1 MSAEFLKDI
10 DQISSLPAGEGPLV
24 VVDDDDSQLNLI
36 QKTHQISNSK
46 RKLKLYNNGKAFIEK
61 LEENLKNGTDVPGY
75 VLLDINM
82 PELSGYDVLQKIKSL
97 PNLRPMPVF
106 MFSVSS
112 RPEDMEKS
120 KTLNAN
126 GYFSKPGSLKDYVE
140 FFNKF

>member
-1 MSAEFLKDI
+1 
-10 DQISSLPAGEGPLV
+10 
-24 VVDDDDSQLNLI
+24 
-36 QKTHQISNSK
+36 
-46 RKLKLYNNGKAFIEK
+46 
-61 LEENLKNGTDVPGY
+61 
-75 VLLDINM
+75 M
-82 PELSGYDVLQKIKSL
+82 PELSGYDVLRKIKSL
-97 PNLRPMPVF
+97 PNLRPIPVF

>member
-1 MSAEFLKDI
+1 MDI
-10 DQISSLPAGEGPLV
+10 AQISSLSTGEGPLV

-36 QKTHQISNSK
+36 EKTFQISKSK
-46 RKLKLYNNGKAFIEK
+46 RKLKLFNTGKDFIKK
-61 LEENLKNGTDVPGY
+61 LEESLKNGTDIPSY

-82 PELSGYDVLQKIKSL
+82 PELSGYDVLRKIKSL
-97 PNLRPMPVF
+97 PNLRPIPVF